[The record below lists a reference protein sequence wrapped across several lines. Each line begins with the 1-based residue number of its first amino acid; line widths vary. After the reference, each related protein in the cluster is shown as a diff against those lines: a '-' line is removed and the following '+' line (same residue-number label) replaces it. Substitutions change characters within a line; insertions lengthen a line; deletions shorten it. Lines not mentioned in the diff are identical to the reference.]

1 MWPDTFESRLL
12 DWNDLR
18 SSCAYQDTL
27 TRYSLINDW
36 WFRAPM
42 VNRYLHWDDW
52 PDWPTPW
59 ELLNDNIYCDL
70 ARALGMLYTIIMIDP
85 QDHVELARCD
95 QDNLVRVQ
103 QGKYILNWC
112 PGDIV
117 NIRSQESIVTKTL
130 DGTLFQKKLG

>member
-18 SSCAYQDTL
+18 SSCARQDTPI
-27 TRYSLINDW
+27 RYSLINDW

-52 PDWPTPW
+52 RDWPTPW

-85 QDHVELARCD
+85 QDHIELARCD

-117 NIRSQESIVTKTL
+117 NIRSQEFTVTKTL

>member
-1 MWPDTFESRLL
+1 
-12 DWNDLR
+12 
-18 SSCAYQDTL
+18 
-27 TRYSLINDW
+27 
-36 WFRAPM
+36 M